1 MFLCIVSVI
10 NNQMVNGEEV
20 GEWIFR
26 TSAHL
31 LNKSKNILRTTT
43 TVQQFTLKF
52 KKTLKV
58 SETSYVNNNSIRLH
72 WGMYSSDDVTKVQ
85 FRACGRYCP
94 LASGSTSCL
103 WESFDLQKVI
113 KLKINYYHP
122 CLRVGLCC
130 LVELVL
136 GRSEHIHNRLSD
148 AKGQTTVN

>member
-10 NNQMVNGEEV
+10 NNRMVNGEEV
-20 GEWIFR
+20 GEWIFC

-43 TVQQFTLKF
+43 TAQQFTLKF

-85 FRACGRYCP
+85 LRACGRYRP
-94 LASGSTSCL
+94 LASGSVSFGHKSFLFVGVL
-103 WESFDLQKVI
+103 WPPESHKTENQL
-113 KLKINYYHP
+113 
-122 CLRVGLCC
+122 
-130 LVELVL
+130 
-136 GRSEHIHNRLSD
+136 LSSLS
-148 AKGQTTVN
+148 